1 MIVYTFWEPREKI
14 PYYLQLCMETWK
26 KFLPNAEIVLL
37 DYKNIGEY
45 IDIDK
50 DIGSN
55 LLSGRFS
62 LVHIAD
68 AIRVALLAKHGG
80 VWVDVDTII
89 LNPNA
94 EKYFLPDEKN
104 RTVFFGTPSRG
115 GIRICFINTPPNA
128 PCMNGWLDYIRE
140 KIETLTPSTQITWDF
155 LGNKFIDAYY
165 KTHKDEIQILSMA
178 PTMPELKL
186 ISKETGVTY
195 RSCYPLYY
203 FKHNNHLTDV
213 NADLLLLHNSWTP
226 KAYKNFSPEN
236 FLRCDCT
243 MTNILAEILE
253 LKVPPPMNVFR
264 LILCSKNK
272 LLVSTKKFPSKF
284 GGKFFLRI

>member
-26 KFLPNAEIVLL
+26 KNLPNAEIIVL
-37 DYKNIGEY
+37 DYKNLSDY
-45 IDIDK
+45 IDLSEF
-50 DIGSN
+50 GSN
-55 LLSGRFS
+55 LTSGRFS
-62 LVHIAD
+62 LPQIGD

-80 VWVDVDTII
+80 VRVDVDTII
-89 LNPNA
+89 LNPSA
-94 EKYFLPDEKN
+94 EKYFLPDENN

-128 PCMNGWLDYIRE
+128 PCMVGWHE
-140 KIETLTPSTQITWDF
+140 FVKKQVQTLTPATQITWNA

-165 KTHKDEIQILSMA
+165 KTHKDEIQILNMA

-186 ISKETGVTY
+186 ISKATGVTY

-203 FKHNNHLTDV
+203 FEKNCHLADV
-213 NADLLLLHNSWTP
+213 DGDLILLHNSWTP
-226 KAYKNFSPEN
+226 KTYKHFSPEET
-236 FLRCDCT
+236 LRCDCT

-253 LKVPPPMNVFR
+253 IKLPPPSER
-264 LILCSKNK
+264 LSFKEML
-272 LLVSTKKFPSKF
+272 KK
-284 GGKFFLRI
+284 